1 VLAKHAIRVS
11 FQWLKVVVLETAMS
25 SELGSSEDIRVILWP
40 QGLLVPV
47 EMLGEMPS
55 SRV

>member
-47 EMLGEMPS
+47 EMLVEMPS